1 MTRSIIIPTTAA
13 MIPISALRARKSPR
27 ILNEA
32 IDSLPERERLVM
44 SLYYYEEFTMKQ
56 IGALLGV
63 NESRVSQIHT
73 SATLRLRGS
82 PGLPELRT

>member
-1 MTRSIIIPTTAA
+1 LT
-13 MIPISALRARKSPR
+13 R

-56 IGALLGV
+56 IGAVLGV

-73 SATLRLRGS
+73 SATLRLRDFS
-82 PGLPELRT
+82 SGLPELRV